1 VDEQNWEYLFKVAR
15 RHAGI
20 SNVLYYYIGKIATNN
35 PFQNDYFYITK
46 GSSDFVGASYNVT
59 DNKLH
64 SKILNGR
71 NDPVKQLI
79 FSLQE
84 AIEFIDEEIKLGS
97 SVENFQIHRF
107 NRSQSRLLPVKYVH
121 HTTNSVKLA
130 RLDIVNLEIYAK
142 HLIKDKLIKA
152 LKNDIDYLFK
162 DEPVILHDERD
173 TTEEIH
179 CKFDLITN
187 KISFKIN
194 ENERLGDNLE
204 TQIIINLPFK
214 LNTKINDQDEIN
226 WWYDVVDYYLNP
238 SSRDRSGM

>member
-1 VDEQNWEYLFKVAR
+1 M
-15 RHAGI
+15 
-20 SNVLYYYIGKIATNN
+20 S
-35 PFQNDYFYITK
+35 
-46 GSSDFVGASYNVT
+46 
-59 DNKLH
+59 
-64 SKILNGR
+64 LN
-71 NDPVKQLI
+71 
-79 FSLQE
+79 
-84 AIEFIDEEIKLGS
+84 
-97 SVENFQIHRF
+97 
-107 NRSQSRLLPVKYVH
+107 
-121 HTTNSVKLA
+121 
-130 RLDIVNLEIYAK
+130 
-142 HLIKDKLIKA
+142 
-152 LKNDIDYLFK
+152 IDYLFK